1 MAAKD
6 HVAVRLDPT
15 TLERMDIVREVL
27 STEWHEAS
35 QSDVLRALIFGGLK
49 VVETEHAARIAE
61 IKKRREGDKREAP
74 ATEKAAPPK
83 RARKP
88 KS

>member
-6 HVAVRLDPT
+6 HVAVRLDPA
-15 TLERMDIVREVL
+15 TLERLDVLREVL

-35 QSDVLRALIFGGLK
+35 QSDVLRAVIFGGLK
-49 VVETEHAARIAE
+49 SLEKEHATRVAE
-61 IKKRREGDKREAP
+61 IRKRREGDKP
-74 ATEKAAPPK
+74 AASEKPAAPK
-83 RARKP
+83 RGKRT